1 MIAFII
7 RRLSAAVLVVL
18 AASFIVYQLA
28 AISKDPLEELRV
40 SNDPNRD
47 QLIATR
53 IRLLQL
59 DIPPILRYFV
69 WLRGVL
75 GYLIGQG
82 SLGTTIEGQEVV
94 RELAVAMTATLTLVT
109 ASTILAIILG
119 IAIGMSSALRQYSG
133 YDYTVT
139 FMMFVFYALPVF
151 WLAVLL
157 KSYMAIGF
165 NNFLRTPVIEPLWV
179 VILAIIGGIVA
190 MNVVGGQLKQRIIT
204 FLASTALGAALLVYF
219 NISGWFRDPSLGII
233 GVGIISVGLAVVITL
248 LSTGL
253 KNKRILYISLGMVV
267 VGLALYYPMQWVF
280 YGWQDIWMF
289 VTFAIIALAVGVLA
303 GWLFG
308 GEDRGPA
315 MRTAAIT
322 AFLVGFVIVLDR
334 LFQQWS
340 VFYSNSVING
350 RPIATSGAHT
360 PNLQGSMWT
369 HMLDSFGHLLLP
381 TMALMLISLAAYTRY
396 SRASLLEVM
405 NQDYVRTARAKGL
418 TERTVVMR
426 HAFRNAMIPIA
437 TIIAFDVGGLIG
449 GAIITEQVFSW
460 NGMGGMFLYN
470 LQQMDLNPVMGVFL
484 VTGLVAIVFNLIA
497 DFSYAALDPRI
508 RVK

>member
-1 MIAFII
+1 MIAFIA
-7 RRLSAAVLVVL
+7 RRLSAAVLVVI
-18 AASFIVYQLA
+18 AASFIVYVLA
-28 AISKDPLEELRV
+28 AISKDPLEDLRA
-40 SNDPNRD
+40 SNDPNKE
-47 QLIATR
+47 QLMATR
-53 IRLLQL
+53 TRILQL
-59 DIPPILRYFV
+59 DIPPVLRYFV

-75 GYLIGQG
+75 VGN
-82 SLGTTIEGQEVV
+82 LGRTIENQEVIY
-94 RELAVAMTATLTLVT
+94 ELGHAMSATLSLVT
-109 ASTILAIILG
+109 AATVLAIIFG

-139 FMMFVFYALPVF
+139 FIMFVLYSLPVF

-157 KSYMAIGF
+157 KQYMAIGF
-165 NNFLRTPVIEPLWV
+165 NDFLRDPVIEPLWV
-179 VILAIIGGIVA
+179 VILSLLGGFIV
-190 MNVVGGQLKQRIIT
+190 MNIVGGQLKQRLT
-204 FLASTALGAALLVYF
+204 TLASATVVSLALIIYF
-219 NISGWFRDPSLGII
+219 NASGWLRDPSLGVVGIAII
-233 GVGIISVGLAVVITL
+233 GSGLAIVVTL

-253 KNKRILYISLGMVV
+253 KNKRVLYISLSMVA
-267 VGLALYYPMQWVF
+267 VGLAAYYPVQWAF
-280 YGWQDIWMF
+280 ALWQDALMF
-289 VTFAIIALAVGVLA
+289 VVLGLVTLGVGLAA
-303 GWLFG
+303 GWFFG

-322 AFLVGFVIVLDR
+322 AVLVGFVIVLDR
-334 LFQQWS
+334 LFSQWT
-340 VFYSNSVING
+340 VFYSNPLING
-350 RPIATSGAHT
+350 RPISTSGAHT

-369 HMLDSFGHLLLP
+369 HMVDTFGHLLLP
-381 TMALMLISLAAYTRY
+381 TLALMLISLAGYTRY

-460 NGMGGMFLYN
+460 NGMGGMFLHN
-470 LQQMDLNPVMGVFL
+470 LEQMDLNPVMGVFL